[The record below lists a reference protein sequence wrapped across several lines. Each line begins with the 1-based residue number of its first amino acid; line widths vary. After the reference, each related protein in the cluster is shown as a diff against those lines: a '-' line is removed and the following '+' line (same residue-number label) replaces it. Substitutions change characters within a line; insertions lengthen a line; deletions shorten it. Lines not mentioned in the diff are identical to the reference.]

1 MKKGIEQIKLPIRP
15 NDLTIEK
22 VEPYL
27 STIFKQF
34 ETISSSIRADY
45 DKFCLDHP
53 ILQKVRI
60 HKDSD
65 ENNIV
70 LIPDLNAM
78 VEWKTGYVC
87 GNPIKYSQTKTLDT
101 DDMQYL
107 NKYIRNSRKRVVDKE
122 VCKWAYATGVGYYFI
137 EPKSEAF
144 DIESE
149 SPFEL
154 YCRNADSC
162 IKIYSSYGS
171 NKPLFDILYT
181 EYEEIVN
188 EAKKKVRVMDLY
200 LPDTLYTYEQ
210 SEGKQWRQTNSQT
223 RGLYRFLPLIEK
235 RPNSDGIGIV
245 AKGEKLQDALDKVM
259 SDCLDN
265 VGDIVN
271 EVWVYYNILL
281 GKTPKEQQKAHQDA
295 RKNGAIQAIAT
306 QNSPFQPKIETI
318 STKLSLNE
326 VMELFSI
333 INQKFHSSVGVPMEM
348 SNTNSGNTTKQGSEV
363 ANGYDNAYNKA
374 IDDINTFINADTEL
388 LERIMWICKANPN
401 NKIDNVSASEI
412 EIKYVLNLT
421 DNILTKTQSFV
432 NLIQAGMPPTMA
444 LRICRISNDPEAEGK
459 EIEEY
464 VSKKKAEELKTQQ
477 ALAKQTQQGNNSQ
490 ELIIS
495 ERTL

>member
-27 STIFKQF
+27 STIFDKF
-34 ETISSSIRADY
+34 NTISNNIRSDY

-53 ILQKVRI
+53 ILQKIRV
-60 HKDSD
+60 HDDS
-65 ENNIV
+65 EVNNIV
-70 LIPDLNAM
+70 LIPDLNSM

-107 NKYIRNSRKRVVDKE
+107 NKYIRHSVKRAVDKE

-154 YCRNADSC
+154 YCRDADTC
-162 IKIYSSYGS
+162 IKIYSAYGS
-171 NKPLFDILYT
+171 HKPLFDILYT
-181 EYEEIVN
+181 EYEEIGKD
-188 EAKKKVRVMDLY
+188 EKKTTVKVFDIY
-200 LPDTLYTYEQ
+200 LPDTLYTYENR
-210 SEGKQWRQTNSQT
+210 EVGKWNLTKTQP
-223 RGLYRFLPLIEK
+223 RGLYRYLPLIEK
-235 RPNSDGIGIV
+235 RPNSDGIGII
-245 AKGEKLQDALDKVM
+245 AKGESLQNALDSVL

-271 EVWVYYNILL
+271 EVWVYYNMIL
-281 GKTPKEQQKAHQDA
+281 GKTPEEKAKFHQQA
-295 RKNGAIQAIAT
+295 RKGGAIEAIAPN
-306 QNSPFQPKIETI
+306 NSPYPPKVETI
-318 STKLSLNE
+318 STKLELNE

-333 INQKFHSSVGVPMEM
+333 INQKFHSSVGVPMEI

-374 IDDINTFINADTEL
+374 IDDINTFITADTEL

-401 NKIDNVSASEI
+401 NKIDNISASEV

-421 DNILTKTQSFV
+421 DNILTKTQSYV
-432 NLIQAGMPPTMA
+432 NLIQSGMPHTMA

-464 VSKKKAEELKTQQ
+464 IAKKKAEEQAMQQ

-490 ELIIS
+490 E
-495 ERTL
+495 

>member
-1 MKKGIEQIKLPIRP
+1 MRKGIEQIKLPIRP
-15 NDLTIEK
+15 KDLTIEK

-27 STIFKQF
+27 NTIYNKFT
-34 ETISSSIRADY
+34 TISQQIKKDY

-53 ILQKVRI
+53 ILQKVRV
-60 HKDSD
+60 HEDS
-65 ENNIV
+65 EVNNIV

-87 GNPIKYSQTKTLDT
+87 GNPIKYSQTKTMET

-107 NKYIRNSRKRVVDKE
+107 NKYVRNSRKRAVDKE

-137 EPKSEAF
+137 EPKSEDF

-154 YCRNADSC
+154 YCRNADTC
-162 IKIYSSYGS
+162 LKVYSAYGG

-181 EYEEIVN
+181 EYEEITKDQL
-188 EAKKKVRVMDLY
+188 KKTVKVLDIY
-200 LPDTLYTYEQ
+200 FPNYLYTYE
-210 SEGKQWRQTNSQT
+210 KRDTNEWVLVNTQT

-245 AKGEKLQDALDKVM
+245 AKGESMQDALDKVL

-271 EVWVYYNILL
+271 EVWVYYNMLL
-281 GKTPKEQQKAHQDA
+281 GQTAEEKAQTHRQA
-295 RKNGAIQAIAT
+295 KKNGAIEALTTKPEFPA
-306 QNSPFQPKIETI
+306 KVETI
-318 STKLSLNE
+318 STKLALTE
-326 VMELFSI
+326 VMELFSVL
-333 INQKFHSSVGVPMEM
+333 NQKFHSSVGVPMEM

-374 IDDINTFINADTEL
+374 IDDINTFITADTEL

-401 NKIDNVSASEI
+401 NKIDNISASEV

-464 VSKKKAEELKTQQ
+464 IAKKKAEEL
-477 ALAKQTQQGNNSQ
+477 AIQQGNNSQ
-490 ELIIS
+490 E
-495 ERTL
+495 